1 MTKKLIS
8 FLMAF
13 GLVALMATSANA
25 AEAPAKKAK
34 QTPQKLYLTPKE
46 AYDMIQKDPKHILF
60 VDVRTPAELVFVGYP
75 VGIDKNIPFKYIN
88 YSKFVTTKKGKKKFA
103 SWKNPNLV
111 AQFDEQL
118 KAKGLTREDPVIVI
132 CRSGDRS
139 GMTATKLY
147 KAGYKK
153 AYTIVTGFEGD
164 MSQTKPHRRN
174 VNGWKNA
181 GLPWTYKFNADLFYP
196 KPTPPAGK

>member
-1 MTKKLIS
+1 MIKRFVS
-8 FLMAF
+8 FLLIAGF
-13 GLVALMATSANA
+13 ISLLGTGAYA
-25 AEAPAKKAK
+25 AEEPTKKAK

-60 VDVRTPAELVFVGYP
+60 VDVRTPAEVLFLGHP

-103 SWKNPNLV
+103 SWKNPNLIS
-111 AQFDEQL
+111 QFDEEL
-118 KAKGLTREDPVIVI
+118 KAKGLTKNDPVIVI

-139 GMTATKLY
+139 GMTATQLY

-164 MSQTKPHRRN
+164 MSKTKPHRRN
-174 VNGWKNA
+174 VNGWKND
-181 GLPWTYKFNADLFYP
+181 GLPWTYSSPASLFIP

>member
-1 MTKKLIS
+1 MKK
-8 FLMAF
+8 FLSILMMA
-13 GLVALMATSANA
+13 GLVGLMGTA
-25 AEAPAKKAK
+25 AYGAEEPAKKQK

-60 VDVRTPAELVFVGYP
+60 VDVRTPAELLFVGHP
-75 VGIDKNIPFKYIN
+75 VGLDKNIPFKYID
-88 YSKFVTTKKGKKKFA
+88 YSRIVTTKKGKKKFA

-111 AQFDEQL
+111 QQFDEAL
-118 KAKGLTREDPVIVI
+118 KVKGLTKNDPVIVI

-164 MSQTKPHRRN
+164 MNKKTHRRDL
-174 VNGWKNA
+174 NGWKNA
-181 GLPWTYKFNADLFYP
+181 GLPWTYKYQPELFIP

>member
-1 MTKKLIS
+1 MKK
-8 FLMAF
+8 FLSILMMA
-13 GLVALMATSANA
+13 GLVGLMGTA
-25 AEAPAKKAK
+25 AYGAEEPAKKQK

-60 VDVRTPAELVFVGYP
+60 VDVRTPAELLFVGHP
-75 VGIDKNIPFKYIN
+75 VGLDKNIPFKYID
-88 YSKFVTTKKGKKKFA
+88 YSRIVTTKKGKKKFA

-111 AQFDEQL
+111 QQFDEAL
-118 KAKGLTREDPVIVI
+118 KVKGLTKNDPVIVI

-164 MSQTKPHRRN
+164 MNKKTHRRDL
-174 VNGWKNA
+174 NGWKNA
-181 GLPWTYKFNADLFYP
+181 GLPWTYKFQPELFIP